1 MKVDQLVIRRTEQL
15 LKYLGKDLRQGPV
28 DAPKISAYSKLLDT
42 YGSLIRLSRAL
53 EDEAN
58 NYYESMERGAL
69 YDAQLKR

>member
-1 MKVDQLVIRRTEQL
+1 MKVDQLVVRRTEQL
-15 LKYLGKDLRQGPV
+15 LKYLGKDLRQGAV
-28 DAPKISAYSKLLDT
+28 DSSKIGAYSKLLDT

-69 YDAQLKR
+69 QDAHLQR